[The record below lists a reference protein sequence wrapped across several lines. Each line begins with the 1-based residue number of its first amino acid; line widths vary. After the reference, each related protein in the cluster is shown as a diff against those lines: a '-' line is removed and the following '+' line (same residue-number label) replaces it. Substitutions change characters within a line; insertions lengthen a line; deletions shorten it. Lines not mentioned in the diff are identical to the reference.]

1 MRRLGHGRWRWSPFR
16 GLTRNLESIAR
27 SVERIPGAIGRRR
40 FAASATPIKRL
51 FIAPPLDDRV
61 LTNRT
66 SRCPCPDRCARRSAA
81 RQSHRLRWPDPSR
94 ALQPGLHRRRIV
106 PPGDDLLEAGVLLK
120 RFGDLARERVVANM
134 TTLTDPSQKQQLS
147 LILNRL
153 DGLLPTLGMP
163 ASGAA
168 Q

>member
-1 MRRLGHGRWRWSPFR
+1 
-16 GLTRNLESIAR
+16 
-27 SVERIPGAIGRRR
+27 
-40 FAASATPIKRL
+40 
-51 FIAPPLDDRV
+51 
-61 LTNRT
+61 
-66 SRCPCPDRCARRSAA
+66 
-81 RQSHRLRWPDPSR
+81 
-94 ALQPGLHRRRIV
+94 
-106 PPGDDLLEAGVLLK
+106 
-120 RFGDLARERVVANM
+120 LARERVVANM